1 MEEQQPPSGRHRETL
16 GESVGSVMFTKPSF
30 IEAIG
35 VELAQIDE
43 NRLFQSAVDYVSLYL
58 RPSATIAVVRQSAD
72 AKDMVVRAV
81 SDPALA
87 SLAGSVVSGGNE
99 LLTSIFAGRQAL
111 SIPDI
116 STSSLGYSWPSLSSR
131 VAEAGFKSLV
141 VAPIDARGVLV
152 VCGRESFAFS
162 HYDEAVMTSLAA
174 QVAFVIEGTR
184 ALAEAR
190 RAAKLNEE
198 ILDMGSR
205 LAGNLDSDS
214 VLRELLSE
222 VVALVGADAGSLML
236 IEKAS
241 GRLVVKAGIGIP
253 EEGLVASI
261 EVGEG
266 IAGWV
271 AKTGKPIVISDAAGL
286 GPELPDSELR
296 STLSLPIRSGERVIG
311 VVNLGKRGHDA
322 RFEPH
327 AASSASRLLTKA
339 AVALE
344 NAQAA
349 AAMRDLY
356 IETVKAFTQVVE
368 TKDPYSRGHS
378 EHVTTYS
385 LAMAEALALG
395 EDETE
400 SLRVAA
406 MMHDVG
412 YAGVSDAIF
421 RGGRPLTTVE
431 RVLVNTHPVIASEV
445 LKKIPLLANIV
456 PLILHHH
463 ENYDGSGYVSG
474 LRGGEIPLGSRVL
487 AIADAFDAMISERS
501 YRAAL
506 SLDQAITELR
516 RGAGRQFDPEIVHVF
531 CKLVEEGKVKLGS
544 G

>member
-1 MEEQQPPSGRHRETL
+1 VEEQQAPA
-16 GESVGSVMFTKPSF
+16 VGAPFTKPSF
-30 IEAIG
+30 IETIG
-35 VELAQIDE
+35 LEFVQIDE
-43 NRLFQSAVDYVSLYL
+43 NRLFQAAVDYVSLYL
-58 RPSATIAVVRQSAD
+58 RPSATMAVVRRFAD
-72 AKDMVVRAV
+72 AKDMVVSAV
-81 SDPALA
+81 SDPALTV
-87 SLAGSVVSGGNE
+87 LAGEVVSGGNE

-116 STSSLGYSWPSLSSR
+116 STSSLGYSWPDLSSK
-131 VAEAGFKSLV
+131 VANVGFKSLV
-141 VAPIDARGVLV
+141 VAPIDTLGVLV
-152 VCGRESFAFS
+152 MCGRESFAFS
-162 HYDEAVMTSLAA
+162 HYDEAVMTSLAL
-174 QVAFVIEGTR
+174 QVAFIFDGRR
-184 ALAEAR
+184 ALAEAQ

-205 LAGNLDSDS
+205 LVGNLDSDS
-214 VLRELLSE
+214 VLRELLNE
-222 VVALVGADAGSLML
+222 VVHLVGADAGSLML
-236 IEKAS
+236 LEKAT
-241 GRLVVKAGIGIP
+241 GRLVVKAGIGIAQ
-253 EEGLVASI
+253 EGLAASI

-296 STLSLPIRSGERVIG
+296 STLSLPIKSGESVIG
-311 VVNLGKRGHDA
+311 VVNLGKRGQEA

-327 AASSASRLLTKA
+327 AASSAARLLSKA
-339 AVALE
+339 AIAME

-356 IETVKAFTQVVE
+356 IETVRAFTQVVE

-378 EHVTTYS
+378 EHVTVYS
-385 LAMAEALALG
+385 MAVAEALALG

-412 YAGVSDAIF
+412 YAGVSDSIF
-421 RGGRPLTTVE
+421 RGSRPLTTVE
-431 RVLVNTHPVIASEV
+431 RILVNTHPVIASEV
-445 LKKIPLLANIV
+445 LKKIPLLSNVV

-474 LRGGEIPLGSRVL
+474 LKGDEIPLGSRIL
-487 AIADAFDAMISERS
+487 AVADAFDAMTSERS
-501 YRAAL
+501 YRSAL
-506 SLDQAITELR
+506 SLEQAIVELR
-516 RGAGRQFDPEIVHVF
+516 RSAGKQFDPEIVHIF
-531 CKLVEEGKVKLGS
+531 CGLLEEGKVKLAS